1 MKRRANPTL
10 IGAFVL
16 GALLL
21 LAAAAFAIGGGRLF
35 ARTDR
40 AVLHF
45 SGSVFGLPVGA
56 PVVFRGVRVGKVESV
71 EIRHDPRSDQF
82 SIPVI
87 VELDRGAIRS
97 LDGRPADDQPRLA
110 LPALVE
116 RGLRAKLSMQSLL
129 TGQLYVDLDLRPDE
143 ARSRRGGYPGLVEI
157 PTSETTIQ
165 NLKAQLDG
173 LDVKRLVDD
182 VAAIAASARA
192 IVAGPQLG
200 QALND
205 LQQITANLR
214 RVSEQLERRLGP
226 LADGALG
233 ALGST
238 DAAMRRLGDAAD
250 GVRASAERLDT
261 LLAPDSPLMAQLQRS
276 ADELAAA
283 AAGLRRAT
291 AEDSSLM
298 RGTDRTLQ
306 DVSRAARAVRE
317 LADLLERHPEAL
329 LRGRAP
335 DAEESRR

>member
-16 GALLL
+16 GGLVLLGGAL
-21 LAAAAFAIGGGRLF
+21 FAIGGGQLF
-35 ARTDR
+35 ARKDR
-40 AVLHF
+40 AVMHF
-45 SGSVFGLPVGA
+45 SGSVFGLPIGA
-56 PVVFRGVRVGKVESV
+56 PVVFRGVRVGNVESI
-71 EIRHDPRSDQF
+71 EIRHDSARGEF
-82 SIPVI
+82 SIPVF
-87 VELDRGAIRS
+87 VALDRDAIRS
-97 LDGRPADDQPRLA
+97 LDGGGAELA
-110 LPALVE
+110 LPALVD
-116 RGLRAKLSMQSLL
+116 RGLRAKLAMQSLL

-143 ARSRRGGYPGLVEI
+143 ARSRHGAYPGLVEI
-157 PTSETTIQ
+157 PTSETAIQ
-165 NLKAQLDG
+165 NIKAQLDG
-173 LDVKRLVDD
+173 MDFRRLVDD

-214 RVSEQLERRLGP
+214 TVSEQLERRLGP
-226 LADGALG
+226 LADGAQG

-238 DAAMRRLGDAAD
+238 KTAMDS
-250 GVRASAERLDT
+250 VRGTAERLSTTAEQLNT
-261 LLAPDSPLMAQLQRS
+261 LLAPDSPLMAQIQRS

-291 AEDSSLM
+291 AEDSTLM
-298 RGTDRTLQ
+298 RGTDRTLE

-329 LRGRAP
+329 LRGRGTP
-335 DAEESRR
+335 AEEAPR